1 MVKVFYDADADLG
14 ALAAQTVAVLGYGIQ
29 GRAQAQNLRDSGI
42 SVIVGNRADACRER
56 AAAEG
61 FPTYDM
67 AAAAERGDILLLLI
81 PDEVQA
87 GVYRRDL
94 LPHLRDGKA
103 LVFAHG
109 FAIRYGLIDPPAGI
123 DVLLVSPR
131 MPGSYVRERFV
142 AGSGV
147 PAFVDVHADATG
159 RAWQRLL
166 ALARAAGFT
175 RPGVLRISFAEETEL
190 DHFTEHYLYPLIIAA
205 IETAFRTL
213 VGNGYT
219 PEAALMELYGSG
231 EVGEVLRT
239 AADIGLYNMLDRNAS
254 PACQYGIYTHKDR
267 LITKDGRDQMQAIID
282 RIKSGEFA
290 RELIADQ
297 QNGHRRLKELA
308 DTAHQNDLVT
318 VETAVRALMKAG
330 R

>member
-14 ALAAQTVAVLGYGIQ
+14 ALAGQTVSVLGYGIQ
-29 GRAQAQNLRDSGI
+29 GRAQAQNLRDSGV

-61 FPTYDM
+61 FATYDI
-67 AAAAERGDILLLLI
+67 AAAAERGDILLLLV

-87 GVYRRDL
+87 DVYRRDL
-94 LPHLRDGKA
+94 VPHLRHGKA

-131 MPGSYVRERFV
+131 MPGRYVRDRFV
-142 AGSGV
+142 DGSGV

-159 RAWQRLL
+159 RAWQRTV
-166 ALARAAGFT
+166 ALAKAAGFT

-190 DHFTEHYLYPLIIAA
+190 DHFTEHYLYPLIIGA
-205 IETAFRTL
+205 IEAAYRTL
-213 VGNGYT
+213 VANGYT

-239 AADIGLYNMLDRNAS
+239 AADVGLYNMLDRNAS

-267 LITKDGRDQMQAIID
+267 LITKDGRDQMQGIVD
-282 RIKSGEFA
+282 RIKSGDFA
-290 RELIADQ
+290 RELVADQ
-297 QNGHRRLKELA
+297 QNGHRRLKGLA
-308 DTAHQNDLVT
+308 DAAHQNDLVA
-318 VETAVRALMKAG
+318 VETAVRALMKPHG
-330 R
+330 